1 MTSPIKPP
9 GGAPPSRG
17 IPSPD
22 ATNPKVASESQ
33 EVSFQETLGASDAK
47 GTAEVTTDALLADV
61 KAGRID
67 ANAAV
72 ERLVAEAL
80 EGPLAAGL
88 TPAGKADLEAH
99 LRDALQHDP
108 NLAAMVRDLERGA

>member
-9 GGAPPSRG
+9 GGAPPRG
-17 IPSPD
+17 LPNLAAEDPK
-22 ATNPKVASESQ
+22 ATSASQ
-33 EVSFQETLGASDAK
+33 EVSFSENLDTRDAAK
-47 GTAEVTTDALLADV
+47 TTGVTTDALLADV